1 MVGLPD
7 GEKTLR
13 ICVTVYTRC
22 RRVTDRQT
30 DILLRH
36 SSRYAYA
43 SRSKNWFSGFAFF
56 RCFGHW
62 HDWLI
67 NLYTQAAIMI
77 PILYKRARQKKFFKI
92 VLLHIR
98 HAWVSQIRPR
108 VGSCRVGS
116 GSTPLAV
123 QFFCKFS
130 AALVKTK
137 RFNILVFSDWCPETL
152 RGLYRSAKQES
163 CTGCEFAALNTEESR
178 QENFVFDGK

>member
-36 SSRYAYA
+36 SPRYAYA

-67 NLYTQAAIMI
+67 NLYTQAAIMV

-92 VLLHIR
+92 VLLHVR
-98 HAWVSQIRPR
+98 HGSVRSVHGLGR
-108 VGSCRVGS
+108 VG
-116 GSTPLAV
+116 LAV
-123 QFFCKFS
+123 GVPHWPSNFFASFQ
-130 AALVKTK
+130 LH
-137 RFNILVFSDWCPETL
+137 L
-152 RGLYRSAKQES
+152 
-163 CTGCEFAALNTEESR
+163 
-178 QENFVFDGK
+178 